1 MALLV
6 DDDEDDDEEVDE
18 VARSL
23 RGIAPN
29 EGFVSGSVVVGHD
42 SALPSVYVSLLFDG
56 MLEEEEEE
64 EEEDVSVGGATS
76 PGLKIP
82 PLTKVFDLSEEPVSE
97 PLKVAMYDSYT
108 CAVAASSSF
117 CFSFS
122 RCWRIWNSFLY
133 MILSFLFSLF
143 FFSFLFFLVFEFEF
157 EFEIPLY

>member
-23 RGIAPN
+23 RGIAPK

-56 MLEEEEEE
+56 MLEEEEE

-133 MILSFLFSLF
+133 MIFSFLFS
-143 FFSFLFFLVFEFEF
+143 FSLFLFFLVFEFEF
-157 EFEIPLY
+157 EIPLY